1 MQVFFRQYN
10 YCAKLA
16 DSSTENEME
25 HHIFMTALIFIA
37 GIVAFGAAYYC
48 YKKDNFRFALVWI
61 IAAGFLWRLDC
72 ALDPQLHQWDE
83 RFHALVAKN
92 VMEDPFAPKL
102 YSRVP
107 LDYDYQHWG
116 NNHIWLHKQP
126 LPFWVMGGSMKIF
139 GLSPLA
145 LRLPAL
151 VMSTLLIWFTF
162 LIGSKL
168 FDQRIGLLAA
178 FFHAIN
184 GMVIEIG
191 SGRVATDH
199 VDIFFF
205 FFIELAILLAVLYRE
220 KPLIRY
226 LLLVGVF
233 TGMALLCKW
242 LPGLIVI
249 PVFIILNFNRE
260 NGILPLMKAV
270 LIITVAMVVVVLPW
284 QVYAARNFPLEYWWE
299 NGYNLKH
306 LTHSVETHG
315 KPWWY
320 HLANMGRIWNEMIYV
335 ALPWFLWKTLKK
347 GWNAAN
353 YTLLAWIVIP
363 YLVFSLAAT
372 KMQGYVLFT
381 GPAFFLILAWFIF
394 ELQYLAKQD
403 RNFWVKWFYHGGMA
417 VILLL
422 AFRFGLERVKPFQE
436 QEEGYKLQ
444 SALMKLEDQVDKES
458 SIIFNTPRYIECMF
472 FTRHLA
478 YEKIPS
484 KEEVNRLLFSGEK
497 VFVIDDNHLPE
508 YLRHNAK
515 VVKIDEQLL
524 ESKQ

>member
-107 LDYDYQHWG
+107 LDYDYKHWG

-168 FDQRIGLLAA
+168 FDQRTGLLAA

-270 LIITVAMVVVVLPW
+270 LIITVAMVVVALPW

-320 HLANMGRIWNEMIYV
+320 HLANMGRIWNEMIFF
-335 ALPWFLWKTLKK
+335 ALPWFVWRIFKDKHDST
-347 GWNAAN
+347 N
-353 YTLLAWIVIP
+353 YALLIWILIP
-363 YLVFSLAAT
+363 YLVFSFATT

-381 GPAFFLILAWFIF
+381 APAFFMVLGLFFVEWCLNENRYPGMRLKWLPRLVALLIIILA
-394 ELQYLAKQD
+394 
-403 RNFWVKWFYHGGMA
+403 V
-417 VILLL
+417 
-422 AFRFGLERVKPFQE
+422 RFGVERVKPFADRDSGQE
-436 QEEGYKLQ
+436 MNVILTIAKGVLGKEEG
-444 SALMKLEDQVDKES
+444 
-458 SIIFNTPRYIECMF
+458 IIFNTPRYIEFMF
-472 FTRHLA
+472 FSDYLA

-484 KEEVNRLLFSGEK
+484 KEEVEVLLAFGEK
-497 VFVIDDNHLPE
+497 IVVVDDGALPD
-508 YLRHNAK
+508 YIQTNK
-515 VVKIDEQLL
+515 KIEKIFWQL
-524 ESKQ
+524 E